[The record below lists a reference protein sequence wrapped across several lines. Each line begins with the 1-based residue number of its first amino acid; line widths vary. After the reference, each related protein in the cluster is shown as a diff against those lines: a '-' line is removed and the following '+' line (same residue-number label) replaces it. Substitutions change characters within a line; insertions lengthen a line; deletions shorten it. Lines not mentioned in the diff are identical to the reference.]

1 MQRDARPD
9 GLHIP
14 PSMSQRNHSVSSN
27 RTPSFS
33 GSSLTSPPSVSPDPA
48 YIALSAA
55 SQIVNTD
62 RADRGYLESEGSRV
76 EFDTAIVAPGS
87 VALVNGFLDQLLYS
101 FLACSRSTSIAALRP
116 AIQEVLKPRLAK
128 EAIQGADEELE
139 GYMAGGDAEELL
151 AFHGGQSFRGDYDL
165 NLIWRRTRL
174 RCMVY
179 TRLGDMEEEDEETYL
194 EQEEDNANE
203 GRRRLHRDIGS
214 ISPAAAIFLT
224 SVLEFIG
231 EHAMLLAGEAAYNR
245 FQTKGP
251 RPDHPR
257 AVVEEV
263 DMEKLAFN
271 GTLGRLWRSWKKR
284 ARSSSLLSPQPA
296 SLGRQKTSSFSDSAS
311 RKTSVSEGDEA
322 GYFDHAQRPSAMSVL
337 ENDKEPVPVP
347 SQQAVNLPDEPD
359 FSDFWA
365 ETPAADRA
373 DANQGRPRSMIEVP
387 KHGSITPTQSPSQLS
402 AQLSQPNLSAPSGT
416 GERPSQRRQRSSSV
430 PIRQPSFGSP
440 VDEAFTTPRERPDP
454 LEREYDRADAEK
466 ELPSLTDDSAHVSI
480 LAGDDAAVSTMY
492 DGTISKGLESAPGNV
507 SHEPSRG
514 MSTYTESSLDTDE
527 YDLELAPQALKSN
540 GSSEPNETRGN
551 GPANGLLSE
560 PRDSSHSFQGG
571 NLSDESE
578 GAFPKRADS
587 LDQENDT
594 GRSGHVGNLANL
606 AMLQGHQLRTYDES
620 GKAVKRDI
628 PVLYEAPSNKDVIYD
643 PDANIRSSTGP
654 PDEGGLSTPT
664 GADNQN
670 VEPGSKATLKQQGV
684 PPLTP
689 LQELMEAAHDT
700 SDEASSNAP
709 SHGTPRSDAYMP
721 AHRSQGS
728 DSARTDNPS
737 AISTNTSQ
745 PPTAASILAEL
756 RAQPLSV
763 NTGTER
769 AAVQRVS
776 PVSTPLVN
784 GRTSTS
790 SNREGR
796 PMTASSTTSQI
807 SSKIKG
813 IIGRES
819 GDLIRQPMP
828 RRNSSDGG
836 SSLVN
841 GVQRTPRSADKEQD
855 FEDLIKSEET
865 VKYTLTPQNM
875 REMEVCYAKAGIEN
889 LVTDVIQT
897 PESPRYQ
904 THARSETQGSLT
916 GSLNGING
924 LRANPTKVN
933 DFAKGPS
940 SFETTRGPPQAPPK
954 SPGVRSGRVVAPR
967 EADATD
973 HNMRD
978 FADFIRSTG
987 PDTVPRHTMRPATS
1001 GTAKKER
1008 PSSSTSQLGPKKLTK
1023 APSMNSPKQSYSSPP
1038 AKPEVAPKRTAS
1050 KLQAREAAVT
1060 NNNATADLA
1069 DFLRFGPDGM
1079 DGPRGA
1085 ERPGAHIQPTAT
1097 SNGYVNGRQAVG
1109 SGTSVASTQESFAA
1123 SKMTQSSTN
1132 SRTGLLDTLNR
1143 GQPYS
1148 PDTGRNSGAP
1158 SPRSIDPSQGR
1169 ARKQRRV
1176 RDPYAIESDD
1186 ENDDTLLPPEREE
1199 ETLSDFLRNYTPPPA
1214 AATRPPPIGITGA
1227 PKPPKQ
1233 SVTLK
1238 ERIQRNIA
1246 VIPDYRPLPPK
1257 APKKPSSAKSP
1268 PQSNESRRKS
1278 QRQNSTN
1285 SGSSPLSSGS
1295 RPSAHR
1301 NVSSGSK
1308 APQLPPINPRAMSPH
1323 LVSQNGTKMDSYRIT
1338 QPTYAKHVDRR
1349 PKQQLQAREE
1359 HGALSGPPQSG
1370 GMGDLADFLRETEP
1384 PPPSGPIGGTRP
1396 MSPTKEKEESS
1407 GFGRMFGRRKKE
1419 VK

>member
-1 MQRDARPD
+1 
-9 GLHIP
+9 
-14 PSMSQRNHSVSSN
+14 MSSD
-27 RTPSFS
+27 RTPPFS

-62 RADRGYLESEGSRV
+62 RVDRGYLEGKGSKA

-87 VALVNGFLDQLLYS
+87 LVLVNGFLDQLLYN

-128 EAIQGADEELE
+128 EAVQGADEELE

-179 TRLGDMEEEDEETYL
+179 TRLGDMEEEDEETHL
-194 EQEEDNANE
+194 EQEEENANE
-203 GRRRLHRDIGS
+203 GGHRLHRDIGS
-214 ISPAAAIFLT
+214 VSPAAAIFLT

-251 RPDHPR
+251 RPDKSR
-257 AVVEEV
+257 AVVEEIDV
-263 DMEKLAFN
+263 EKLAFN

-284 ARSSSLLSPQPA
+284 ARSSSLLSPRSA
-296 SLGRQKTSSFSDSAS
+296 SLGRHKTSSLSDSAS
-311 RKTSVSEGDEA
+311 RTTSISEGNES
-322 GYFDHAQRPSAMSVL
+322 GYFDHAQRPIAIESTQRNQEPS
-337 ENDKEPVPVP
+337 PVPA
-347 SQQAVNLPDEPD
+347 QQTVDLPDEPD
-359 FSDFWA
+359 FSGFWV
-365 ETPAADRA
+365 ETPAAERA
-373 DANQGRPRSMIEVP
+373 DTNQGRPRSMIEVP
-387 KHGSITPTQSPSQLS
+387 KHGSMTPTQTPSQLS
-402 AQLSQPNLSAPSGT
+402 QPSFLARSGT
-416 GERPSQRRQRSSSV
+416 EERPVQQHQRCSSV
-430 PIRQPSFGSP
+430 PTRQTSFGSP
-440 VDEAFTTPRERPDP
+440 VDETFTTPRECPDP
-454 LEREYDRADAEK
+454 LERDHGRADAEK
-466 ELPSLTDDSAHVSI
+466 ELPRISDDSASVPI
-480 LAGDDAAVSTMY
+480 LAGENTAVSTMY
-492 DGTISKGLESAPGNV
+492 DGIISKGIESSPEDV
-507 SHEPSRG
+507 SHQPSRG
-514 MSTYTESSLDTDE
+514 LSTYTESSLYTNESDH
-527 YDLELAPQALKSN
+527 ELAPQALNLN
-540 GSSEPNETRGN
+540 GSPVSTETKGNGLPNELRPQSRDRTV
-551 GPANGLLSE
+551 LSSRSLQE
-560 PRDSSHSFQGG
+560 GDKDHIAQPRT
-571 NLSDESE
+571 SDQMSDGKESE
-578 GAFPKRADS
+578 SEAGFPKRADS

-594 GRSGHVGNLANL
+594 SRLGHVGNVANL
-606 AMLQGHQLRTYDES
+606 AMLQGHQLRTYDER

-628 PVLYEAPSNKDVIYD
+628 PVLYAAPSNKDVKYNS
-643 PDANIRSSTGP
+643 DANVRSSTGP
-654 PDEGGLSTPT
+654 LHEVGPD
-664 GADNQN
+664 NHN
-670 VEPGSKATLKQQGV
+670 VEPVPKGITKQQGV

-689 LQELMEAAHDT
+689 LQDLMEAARYN
-700 SDEASSNAP
+700 SDENSSNAP
-709 SHGTPRSDAYMP
+709 SHSTPGSDAYVP
-721 AHRSQGS
+721 SHRSQGS
-728 DSARTDNPS
+728 DSVRTDTLS
-737 AISTNTSQ
+737 AINTNIGYPSTATSRL
-745 PPTAASILAEL
+745 SDL
-756 RAQPLSV
+756 RTQPLSV
-763 NTGTER
+763 NTGAER

-776 PVSTPLVN
+776 LASTPLAN

-796 PMTASSTTSQI
+796 PMTPSSTTSQM

-813 IIGRES
+813 MIGRES

-828 RRNSSDGG
+828 PRNSSDG
-836 SSLVN
+836 SNSLVN
-841 GVQRTPRSADKEQD
+841 VIQRTPRSADKEQD
-855 FEDLIKSEET
+855 FENLMKSDET

-875 REMEVCYAKAGIEN
+875 REMEVCCVKAGIN
-889 LVTDVIQT
+889 DCFTYVFQT

-904 THARSETQGSLT
+904 THTRSETQGSLT

-924 LRANPTKVN
+924 LRANPTNVTE
-933 DFAKGPS
+933 FAKGPS
-940 SFETTRGPPQAPPK
+940 SFETTRGPLQALSK
-954 SPGVRSGRVVAPR
+954 SPGVRSGRVAAPR
-967 EADATD
+967 EADAKEHD
-973 HNMRD
+973 MRD

-987 PDTVPRHTMRPATS
+987 PDTVPTHTVRPVTS
-1001 GTAKKER
+1001 GSAKKER
-1008 PSSSTSQLGPKKLTK
+1008 PSSSTSQVGPKKLTK
-1023 APSMNSPKQSYSSPP
+1023 TPSMTSPKQSYISPP
-1038 AKPEVAPKRTAS
+1038 PKPEVAPKRTAS

-1069 DFLRFGPDGM
+1069 DFLRSGPNGM
-1079 DGPRGA
+1079 NSPRGA
-1085 ERPGAHIQPTAT
+1085 QRPGAHIQPVTT
-1097 SNGYVNGRQAVG
+1097 SNGYVNERQAVG
-1109 SGTSVASTQESFAA
+1109 SGTSVASTQNSFAA

-1132 SRTGLLDTLNR
+1132 SRTGLLDTSNR
-1143 GQPYS
+1143 AQPSS
-1148 PDTGRNSGAP
+1148 PDAGRNNGAP
-1158 SPRSIDPSQGR
+1158 SPRSIDPPGR

-1186 ENDDTLLPPEREE
+1186 ENDDALLPPEREE
-1199 ETLSDFLRNYTPPPA
+1199 ESLSDFLRNYTPPPA

-1227 PKPPKQ
+1227 PKPAKQ

-1268 PQSNESRRKS
+1268 PPSNESRTKS
-1278 QRQNSTN
+1278 QRQKSNN

-1295 RPSAHR
+1295 RPSALR
-1301 NVSSGSK
+1301 NASSGSK
-1308 APQLPPINPRAMSPH
+1308 APQLPPINPRAISPH
-1323 LVSQNGTKMDSYRIT
+1323 LVSQNGTKMDSYRPT
-1338 QPTYAKHVDRR
+1338 QPTYAKHVERR

-1384 PPPSGPIGGTRP
+1384 PPPSGPVGGTRP

>member
-1 MQRDARPD
+1 
-9 GLHIP
+9 
-14 PSMSQRNHSVSSN
+14 MSSD
-27 RTPSFS
+27 RTSSFS
-33 GSSLTSPPSVSPDPA
+33 GSSLTSPPFVSPDPA

-55 SQIVNTD
+55 SQIVNSD
-62 RADRGYLESEGSRV
+62 RADQGYLEKGGNKV
-76 EFDTAIVAPGS
+76 DFDTAIVAPGS
-87 VALVNGFLDQLLYS
+87 VALVNGFLDQLLYN
-101 FLACSRSTSIAALRP
+101 FLASSRSTSIAALRP

-179 TRLGDMEEEDEETYL
+179 TRLGDMEEDDEEMYL
-194 EQEEDNANE
+194 EQEEGDAND
-203 GRRRLHRDIGS
+203 GRRRLHREFGS
-214 ISPAAAIFLT
+214 VSPAAAIFLT

-251 RPDHPR
+251 RSDHPR
-257 AVVEEV
+257 AVVEEI

-271 GTLGRLWRSWKKR
+271 GTLGRLWRSWKR
-284 ARSSSLLSPQPA
+284 RVRSSSLLSPRPA
-296 SLGRQKTSSFSDSAS
+296 SLGRQKTSSLSDSAS
-311 RKTSVSEGDEA
+311 RKTSISEGDGS
-322 GYFDHAQRPSAMSVL
+322 GYFDHAQRTSAMEVL
-337 ENDKEPVPVP
+337 QKDREPGPVPVG
-347 SQQAVNLPDEPD
+347 QAVKLPDEPD
-359 FSDFWA
+359 FSGFWDQTPGA
-365 ETPAADRA
+365 ERA
-373 DANQGRPRSMIEVP
+373 DANQGRRRSMIEVP
-387 KHGSITPTQSPSQLS
+387 KHGSITPTQTPSQLP
-402 AQLSQPNLSAPSGT
+402 QPDFSAPSGA
-416 GERPSQRRQRSSSV
+416 GERPVQRHQRSSSV
-430 PIRQPSFGSP
+430 PIRQTSFGSP

-454 LEREYDRADAEK
+454 LERDNDGADVEK
-466 ELPSLTDDSAHVSI
+466 GLPQLTDDSANVPI
-480 LAGDDAAVSTMY
+480 LTGDNAAVSTMY
-492 DGTISKGLESAPGNV
+492 DGTINKGTASTADDVP
-507 SHEPSRG
+507 HQPSRG
-514 MSTYTESSLDTDE
+514 ISTYTESSVYTDE
-527 YDLELAPQALKSN
+527 YDHELAPQALNFN
-540 GSSEPNETRGN
+540 GSSEPTETLGN
-551 GPANGLLSE
+551 GPINGLLPES
-560 PRDSSHSFQGG
+560 RDGTVSSGYSFQVGEMDSVAQPRT
-571 NLSDESE
+571 SDEISDRKENESE
-578 GAFPKRADS
+578 GGAFPKRADS

-628 PVLYEAPSNKDVIYD
+628 PVLYEAPSNKDVIYN
-643 PDANIRSSTGP
+643 PDANVRSSTGP
-654 PDEGGLSTPT
+654 PDEGGLPTPT

-670 VEPGSKATLKQQGV
+670 VETGPKAVLNQQGV

-700 SDEASSNAP
+700 SDEASSNDP
-709 SHGTPRSDAYMP
+709 SHGTPRSDVYVP
-721 AHRSQGS
+721 AHRTQGS
-728 DSARTDNPS
+728 DSARTDALS
-737 AISTNTSQ
+737 AINTNTSQ
-745 PPTAASILAEL
+745 PSAAAGKHADL

-776 PVSTPLVN
+776 PASTPLAN

-796 PMTASSTTSQI
+796 PMTASSTTSQM

-813 IIGRES
+813 MIGRES

-828 RRNSSDGG
+828 RRNSSDG
-836 SSLVN
+836 SSSVVN
-841 GVQRTPRSADKEQD
+841 SVQRTPRSADKEQD
-855 FEDLIKSEET
+855 FEDLIKSDET

-875 REMEVCYAKAGIEN
+875 REME
-889 LVTDVIQT
+889 T

-924 LRANPTKVN
+924 LRANPTKVTE
-933 DFAKGPS
+933 FAKGPS

-954 SPGVRSGRVVAPR
+954 SPGVRSGRVAAPR
-967 EADATD
+967 EADAKD

-987 PDTVPRHTMRPATS
+987 PDSVPTHTARPATS

-1008 PSSSTSQLGPKKLTK
+1008 PSSSTSQTGPKKLTK
-1023 APSMNSPKQSYSSPP
+1023 SPSMSSPKQSYITSPP
-1038 AKPEVAPKRTAS
+1038 PKPEVAPKRNAP
-1050 KLQAREAAVT
+1050 KLQAREAAIT

-1069 DFLRFGPDGM
+1069 DFLRSGPDGM
-1079 DGPRGA
+1079 DGGRGA
-1085 ERPGAHIQPTAT
+1085 QRPGAHIQPATT

-1109 SGTSVASTQESFAA
+1109 SGTSVASTQDSFAP

-1132 SRTGLLDTLNR
+1132 SRTGLLDTSTR
-1143 GQPYS
+1143 AQPSS
-1148 PDTGRNSGAP
+1148 PDTGRNNGVP
-1158 SPRSIDPSQGR
+1158 SPRSIDPTGR

-1186 ENDDTLLPPEREE
+1186 ENDDTLSPPEGEE
-1199 ETLSDFLRNYTPPPA
+1199 ESLSDFLRNYTPPPA
-1214 AATRPPPIGITGA
+1214 AATRPPPIGIIGA

-1257 APKKPSSAKSP
+1257 APKKASSAKSP

-1278 QRQNSTN
+1278 QRQDSNNSA
-1285 SGSSPLSSGS
+1285 SSPLSAGS
-1295 RPSAHR
+1295 RPPANR

-1308 APQLPPINPRAMSPH
+1308 APQLPPINSRAMSPN
-1323 LVSQNGTKMDSYRIT
+1323 LGGQNGTRTDSYRPT
-1338 QPTYAKHVDRR
+1338 QPTYAKHVERR

-1384 PPPSGPIGGTRP
+1384 PPPSGPVGGMRP

-1407 GFGRMFGRRKKE
+1407 GFGRMFSRRKKE
-1419 VK
+1419 IK